1 MHAFGTLI
9 THPSIWYCFLSL
21 PLLVCTGEQVCV
33 TIHYQTDKM
42 NSLLNNTTN
51 NNFKSSLKNSISTK
65 TSNLRG
71 SLRGSGVIDEHDPDM
86 PSDHPLSQGQ
96 CCSGICHRT
105 SSWWRVYVAAKGN
118 DTHVDEAALMVE
130 IKYGGPGAGFD
141 KKKRKQINREVFSFN
156 PNELQGGGGTGGGT
170 GSGLAMSLAKTIV
183 EAHGGALKIRSDG
196 AGQGAVFVMTL
207 PRSHTHVE
215 NPSSAAA
222 ASINVPLIPEPP
234 EDLEAVSVSA
244 GDASPFIV
252 ASPKHLSPSVIMS
265 PPVYDSPYNS
275 SVQNRI
281 RDVNVMSR
289 SSMNDAHNLPKLSRS
304 STADVNSLPID
315 QKVLEAILSKL
326 STKDHHEMEDD
337 STKKMS
343 TAMEETQPVSVPV
356 VIGEMKGDDGA
367 HVVQISS
374 SLTSSQR
381 RDDIPI
387 AAFNMPSDR
396 PSTDNSIKT
405 FVSLPSSPVAS
416 HKVIL
421 PKMISSP
428 TTTTKDNQS
437 SSLAGLHVLVVE
449 DSAVARTMLV
459 KLLKTMKCTTEEA
472 EDGIQAVAM
481 VTSSRLGYV
490 EPTGDDGTLPIVP
503 PKIQRPFD
511 LILCDSVMPNMVRI
525 IYYYMFIVVGL
536 LVVS

>member
-1 MHAFGTLI
+1 M
-9 THPSIWYCFLSL
+9 
-21 PLLVCTGEQVCV
+21 

-42 NSLLNNTTN
+42 HSLLNNTSTN
-51 NNFKSSLKNSISTK
+51 NNFKSSLKNISTK
-65 TSNLRG
+65 TSILRG
-71 SLRGSGVIDEHDPDM
+71 SLRGSGIIDEHDPDM

-105 SSWWRVYVAAKGN
+105 SSWWRVYVAAKGS

-141 KKKRKQINREVFSFN
+141 KKNRKQINREVFSFN

-183 EAHGGALKIRSDG
+183 EAHGGALKVRSDG

-215 NPSSAAA
+215 NPSPAAA
-222 ASINVPLIPEPP
+222 IINVPSIPEPP
-234 EDLEAVSVSA
+234 EDLEAVSFSA

-326 STKDHHEMEDD
+326 STKDHHETEDD
-337 STKKMS
+337 STKKVS
-343 TAMEETQPVSVPV
+343 TSMEVTQPVSVPV
-356 VIGEMKGDDGA
+356 VIGEMKDDGVN
-367 HVVQISS
+367 VVQISS
-374 SLTSSQR
+374 SLTLSQR

-511 LILCDSVMPNMVRI
+511 LILCDSVMPNMVSI
-525 IYYYMFIVVGL
+525 IICYIIIVVDL
-536 LVVS
+536 LFRKSFCMIMN